1 MRSEKLSGDD
11 PEADRCSERLEIST
25 QRLVFKGACALF
37 AKPSAGGKV
46 TKSLLSPNLM
56 VLVCLFWSVPTSN
69 LILIDVADGSCPV
82 VLDTVFSGPRRPAW
96 RIKQLYDRTS
106 PLRLPATT
114 DCFIYLLTEKASFAS
129 KADAPRKNWLK
140 FPHNEVV
147 KMMETMPS
155 LGAQLDFY
163 AGTLQHPRLAPWS
176 LERGLVNVYRRTGSI
191 LMMPTAKMPNV

>member
-56 VLVCLFWSVPTSN
+56 VLVCLFWSLPTSN
-69 LILIDVADGSCPV
+69 LILIDIADGSCPV

-96 RIKQLYDRTS
+96 R
-106 PLRLPATT
+106 
-114 DCFIYLLTEKASFAS
+114 KAVIRSNFSFAVAS
-129 KADAPRKNWLK
+129 NDGLFHLSLNGKGVFCIEGRCAKENWMK
-140 FPHNEVV
+140 FPDNDE
-147 KMMETMPS
+147 
-155 LGAQLDFY
+155 
-163 AGTLQHPRLAPWS
+163 
-176 LERGLVNVYRRTGSI
+176 
-191 LMMPTAKMPNV
+191 

>member
-46 TKSLLSPNLM
+46 TKSAVKPESNGTGML
-56 VLVCLFWSVPTSN
+56 VLEPAHKQ
-69 LILIDVADGSCPV
+69 LILIDIADGSCPV

-129 KADAPRKNWLK
+129 KADAQRK
-140 FPHNEVV
+140 
-147 KMMETMPS
+147 
-155 LGAQLDFY
+155 
-163 AGTLQHPRLAPWS
+163 
-176 LERGLVNVYRRTGSI
+176 TG
-191 LMMPTAKMPNV
+191 